1 VEGTPHP
8 EAGRGKGGTC
18 SGGIMSIVLWEK
30 KETVAVLTMNNKE
43 NRQNLDFANAMIKAL
58 DEIQEDREIFAVIIA
73 SSDEKNWSQGI
84 DLQWLM
90 ERKAADDL
98 QAMRSFIYRMNDVFK
113 KLLLYPMPVIAAI
126 NGHAFGNGALLS
138 CTCDFRFMRSDRGFF
153 CFPEVDVSIP
163 FLPGMIAFARKAIP
177 EYKYQEMVYT
187 GRRFTAPELEE
198 HHIIRKACKDQEE
211 LMRQSMEFAKTFE
224 KKRGIFGEL
233 KKRMYKSMVEVLDK
247 EDPEFIEPL
256 FLVVQD

>member
-1 VEGTPHP
+1 
-8 EAGRGKGGTC
+8 
-18 SGGIMSIVLWEK
+18 MSIVLWEK
-30 KETVAVLTMNNKE
+30 KDTVAVLTMNNKE
-43 NRQNLDFANAMIKAL
+43 NRMNLDYASAMIQAL
-58 DEIQEDREIFAVIIA
+58 DEILEDKGIFSVVIC

-98 QAMRSFIYRMNDVFK
+98 NAIRSFLYRMNDLFK

-138 CTCDFRFMRSDRGFF
+138 CTCDFRFMRSDKGFF

-177 EYKYQEMVYT
+177 EYKYQEMVYS
-187 GRRFTAPELEE
+187 GRRFTASELEE
-198 HHIIRKACKDQEE
+198 HHVIRKACRDQDE
-211 LMRQSMEFAKTFE
+211 LMKESMDLARTFE

-233 KKRMYKSMVEVLDK
+233 KKRMYKSVIQALDK
-247 EDPEFIEPL
+247 EDREFIEPL
-256 FLVVQD
+256 SIVVQD

>member
-1 VEGTPHP
+1 
-8 EAGRGKGGTC
+8 
-18 SGGIMSIVLWEK
+18 MSIVLWEK
-30 KETVAVLTMNNKE
+30 KDTVAVLTMNNKE
-43 NRQNLDFANAMIKAL
+43 NRMNLDYASAMIQAL
-58 DEIQEDREIFAVIIA
+58 DEILEDKGVFSVVIC

-98 QAMRSFIYRMNDVFK
+98 NAIRSFLYRMNDLFK

-138 CTCDFRFMRSDRGFF
+138 CTCDFRFMRSDKGFF

-177 EYKYQEMVYT
+177 EYKYQEMVYS
-187 GRRFTAPELEE
+187 GRRFTASELEE
-198 HHIIRKACKDQEE
+198 HHVIRKACRDQDE
-211 LMRQSMEFAKTFE
+211 LMRESMDLARTFE

-233 KKRMYKSMVEVLDK
+233 KKRMYKSVIQALDK
-247 EDPEFIEPL
+247 EDREFIEPL
-256 FLVVQD
+256 SIVVQD

>member
-1 VEGTPHP
+1 MP
-8 EAGRGKGGTC
+8 
-18 SGGIMSIVLWEK
+18 IVLWEK
-30 KETVAVLTMNNKE
+30 KDTVAVLNMNNKE
-43 NRQNLDFANAMIKAL
+43 NRQNLDFANAMIEAL
-58 DEIQEDREIFAVIIA
+58 DEIQADREIFAVVIG

-90 ERKAADDL
+90 ERKAAGDL
-98 QAMRSFIYRMNDVFK
+98 HAIRSFIYRMNDVFK
-113 KLLLYPMPVIAAI
+113 KLLLYPMPVVAAI

-138 CTCDFRFMRSDRGFF
+138 CACDFRFMRSDKGYF

-187 GRRFTAPELEE
+187 GRRFTAFELEE
-198 HHIIRKACKDQEE
+198 HHIINKACTDLEE
-211 LMRQSMEFAKTFE
+211 LMRESMDFARRFE

-233 KKRMYKSMVEVLDK
+233 KKRMYKSIVEVFDN
-247 EDPEFIEPL
+247 EDPKYIEPL
-256 FLVVQD
+256 FIVVQD

>member
-1 VEGTPHP
+1 
-8 EAGRGKGGTC
+8 
-18 SGGIMSIVLWEK
+18 MSIVLWEK
-30 KETVAVLTMNNKE
+30 RDTVAVLTMNNKE
-43 NRQNLDFANAMIKAL
+43 NRQNLDFANAMIKTL
-58 DEIQEDREIFAVIIA
+58 DEILEDKGIFAVVIA

-98 QAMRSFIYRMNDVFK
+98 QVIRRFLSRMDDLFK

-138 CTCDFRFMRSDRGFF
+138 CTCDFRLMRSDKGFF

-187 GRRFTAPELEE
+187 GKRYTASELEE
-198 HHIIRKACKDQEE
+198 HRIIRKACKDQDE
-211 LMRQSMEFAKTFE
+211 LMKESMDFARTFE

-233 KKRMYKSMVEVLDK
+233 KKRMYKSVIGVLDK

-256 FLVVQD
+256 FIVVQD

>member
-1 VEGTPHP
+1 
-8 EAGRGKGGTC
+8 
-18 SGGIMSIVLWEK
+18 MSIVLWEK
-30 KETVAVLTMNNKE
+30 KDTVAVLTMNNKE
-43 NRQNLDFANAMIKAL
+43 NRMNLDYASAMIQAL
-58 DEIQEDREIFAVIIA
+58 DEILEDKGVFSVVIC

-98 QAMRSFIYRMNDVFK
+98 NAIRSFLYRMNDLFK

-138 CTCDFRFMRSDRGFF
+138 CTCDFRFMRSDKGFF

-177 EYKYQEMVYT
+177 EYKYQEMVYS
-187 GRRFTAPELEE
+187 GRRFTASELEE
-198 HHIIRKACKDQEE
+198 HHVIRKACRDQDE
-211 LMRQSMEFAKTFE
+211 LMRESMDLARIFE

-233 KKRMYKSMVEVLDK
+233 KKRMYKSVIQALDK
-247 EDPEFIEPL
+247 EDREFIEPL
-256 FLVVQD
+256 SIVVQD

>member
-1 VEGTPHP
+1 
-8 EAGRGKGGTC
+8 
-18 SGGIMSIVLWEK
+18 MSIVLWEK
-30 KETVAVLTMNNKE
+30 KDTVAVLTMNNKE
-43 NRQNLDFANAMIKAL
+43 NRMNLDYASAMIQAL
-58 DEIQEDREIFAVIIA
+58 DEILEDKGVFSVVIC

-98 QAMRSFIYRMNDVFK
+98 NAIRSFLYRMNDLFK

-138 CTCDFRFMRSDRGFF
+138 CTCDFRFMRSDKGFF

-177 EYKYQEMVYT
+177 EYKYQEMVYS
-187 GRRFTAPELEE
+187 GRRFTASELEE
-198 HHIIRKACKDQEE
+198 HHVIRKACRDQDE
-211 LMRQSMEFAKTFE
+211 LMRESMDLARTFE

-233 KKRMYKSMVEVLDK
+233 KKRMYKSVIQVLDK
-247 EDPEFIEPL
+247 EDREFIEPL
-256 FLVVQD
+256 SIVVQD

>member
-1 VEGTPHP
+1 MP
-8 EAGRGKGGTC
+8 
-18 SGGIMSIVLWEK
+18 IVLWEK
-30 KETVAVLTMNNKE
+30 KDTVAVLNMNNKE
-43 NRQNLDFANAMIKAL
+43 NRQNLDFANAMIEAL
-58 DEIQEDREIFAVIIA
+58 DEIQVDREIFAVVIG

-90 ERKAADDL
+90 ERKAAGDL
-98 QAMRSFIYRMNDVFK
+98 HAIRSFIYRMNDVFK
-113 KLLLYPMPVIAAI
+113 KLLLYPMPVVAAI

-138 CTCDFRFMRSDRGFF
+138 CACDFRFMRSDKGYF

-187 GRRFTAPELEE
+187 GRRFTAFELEE
-198 HHIIRKACKDQEE
+198 HHIINKACTDLDE
-211 LMRQSMEFAKTFE
+211 LMRESMDFARRFE

-233 KKRMYKSMVEVLDK
+233 KKRMYKSIVEVFDN
-247 EDPEFIEPL
+247 EDPKYIEPL
-256 FLVVQD
+256 FIVVQD

>member
-1 VEGTPHP
+1 
-8 EAGRGKGGTC
+8 
-18 SGGIMSIVLWEK
+18 MSIVLWEK

-43 NRQNLDFANAMIKAL
+43 NRQNLDFANAMIEAL
-58 DEIQEDREIFAVIIA
+58 DEIMEDRAISAVVIA

-98 QAMRSFIYRMNDVFK
+98 HAIRSFIYRMNDVFK

-138 CTCDFRFMRSDRGFF
+138 CACDFRFMRSDKGFF

-187 GRRFTAPELEE
+187 GRRLTAPELEE
-198 HHIIRKACKDQEE
+198 HHIIRKACRDLDE
-211 LMRQSMEFAKTFE
+211 LMKESIDFAKTFE

-233 KKRMYKSMVEVLDK
+233 KKRMYKSIVEVLDK
-247 EDPEFIEPL
+247 EDPKFIEPL
-256 FLVVQD
+256 FIVVQD

>member
-1 VEGTPHP
+1 MP
-8 EAGRGKGGTC
+8 
-18 SGGIMSIVLWEK
+18 IVLWEK
-30 KETVAVLTMNNKE
+30 KDTVAVLTMNNRE
-43 NRQNLDFANAMIKAL
+43 NRMNLDFANAMIKAL
-58 DEIQEDREIFAVIIA
+58 DEILDDKSNFAVVIA

-90 ERKAADDL
+90 ERRAADDL
-98 QAMRSFIYRMNDVFK
+98 HAIRAFLYRMNDVFK

-138 CTCDFRFMRSDRGFF
+138 CTCDFRFMRSDKGFF

-177 EYKYQEMVYT
+177 EYKYQEMVCT
-187 GRRFTAPELEE
+187 GRRLTALELET
-198 HHIIRKACKDQEE
+198 HHVIRKACRDQEE
-211 LMRQSMEFAKTFE
+211 LMKESIDFARSFV

-233 KKRMYKSMVEVLDK
+233 KKRMYKSVIRVLDK

-256 FLVVQD
+256 SLVVQD

>member
-1 VEGTPHP
+1 
-8 EAGRGKGGTC
+8 
-18 SGGIMSIVLWEK
+18 MSIVLWEK
-30 KETVAVLTMNNKE
+30 RETVAVLTMNNKE

-58 DEIQEDREIFAVIIA
+58 DEILEDKGISAAVIA

-90 ERKAADDL
+90 ERRADDDL
-98 QAMRSFIYRMNDVFK
+98 NAIRSFIYRMNDVFK

-126 NGHAFGNGALLS
+126 NGHAFGNGALLA
-138 CTCDFRFMRSDRGFF
+138 CTCDFRFMRSDKGFF

-198 HHIIRKACKDQEE
+198 HRVIRKACRDQDE
-211 LMRQSMEFAKTFE
+211 LMKESMDFARTFE
-224 KKRGIFGEL
+224 KKRGIFREL
-233 KKRMYKSMVEVLDK
+233 KKRMYKSIVEVLDK
-247 EDPEFIEPL
+247 EDPQFIEPL
-256 FLVVQD
+256 FIVVQD

>member
-1 VEGTPHP
+1 
-8 EAGRGKGGTC
+8 
-18 SGGIMSIVLWEK
+18 MSIVLWEK
-30 KETVAVLTMNNKE
+30 RDTVAVLTMNNKE
-43 NRQNLDFANAMIKAL
+43 NRMNLDYAHAMIKAL
-58 DEIQEDREIFAVIIA
+58 DEILEDKGIFAVIIA

-98 QAMRSFIYRMNDVFK
+98 NAIRSFLYRMNDLFK

-126 NGHAFGNGALLS
+126 NGHAFGNGALLA
-138 CTCDFRFMRSDRGFF
+138 CTCDFRFMRSDKGFF

-163 FLPGMIAFARKAIP
+163 FLPGMIAFARKAVP

-187 GRRFTAPELEE
+187 GKRLTADELET
-198 HHIIRKACKDQEE
+198 HHVIRKACRDQDE
-211 LMRQSMEFAKTFE
+211 LMKESMDFAKTFE

-233 KKRMYKSMVEVLDK
+233 KKRMYKSIIQALEK
-247 EDPEFIEPL
+247 EDREFIEPL
-256 FLVVQD
+256 SIVVQD

>member
-1 VEGTPHP
+1 
-8 EAGRGKGGTC
+8 
-18 SGGIMSIVLWEK
+18 MSIVLWEK
-30 KETVAVLTMNNKE
+30 RETVAVLTMNNKE

-58 DEIQEDREIFAVIIA
+58 DEILEDTGILAVVIA

-90 ERKAADDL
+90 ERRADDDL
-98 QAMRSFIYRMNDVFK
+98 NALRSFIYRMNDVFK

-126 NGHAFGNGALLS
+126 NGHAFGNGALLA
-138 CTCDFRFMRSDRGFF
+138 CTCDFRFMRSDKGFF
-153 CFPEVDVSIP
+153 CFPEVNVSIP

-187 GRRFTAPELEE
+187 GRRFTALELEE
-198 HHIIRKACKDQEE
+198 HHVIRKACRDQDE
-211 LMRQSMEFAKTFE
+211 LMKESMDFARTFE

-233 KKRMYKSMVEVLDK
+233 KKRMYKSIVEVLEK
-247 EDPEFIEPL
+247 EDPKFIEPL
-256 FLVVQD
+256 FIVVQD

>member
-1 VEGTPHP
+1 
-8 EAGRGKGGTC
+8 
-18 SGGIMSIVLWEK
+18 MSIVLWEK

-43 NRQNLDFANAMIKAL
+43 NRMNLNFANAMIKAL
-58 DEIQEDREIFAVIIA
+58 DEILEDKRIFSVVIA

-90 ERKAADDL
+90 ERRADDDL
-98 QAMRSFIYRMNDVFK
+98 QAIRSFLSRMNDVFK

-138 CTCDFRFMRSDRGFF
+138 CTCDFRFMRSDKGFF

-163 FLPGMIAFARKAIP
+163 FLPGMIAFTRKAIP

-187 GRRFTAPELEE
+187 GKRFTAPELEE
-198 HHIIRKACKDQEE
+198 HHVIRKACKDQEE
-211 LMRQSMEFAKTFE
+211 LTRESMDFAKTLE

-233 KKRMYKSMVEVLDK
+233 KKRMYKSIVEVLDK
-247 EDPEFIEPL
+247 EDPKFIEPL
-256 FLVVQD
+256 FIVVQD

>member
-1 VEGTPHP
+1 
-8 EAGRGKGGTC
+8 
-18 SGGIMSIVLWEK
+18 MSIVLWEK
-30 KETVAVLTMNNKE
+30 KDTVAVLTMNNKE
-43 NRQNLDFANAMIKAL
+43 NRMNLDYASAMIQAL
-58 DEIQEDREIFAVIIA
+58 DEILEDKGIFSVMIC

-98 QAMRSFIYRMNDVFK
+98 NAIRSFLYRMNDLFK

-138 CTCDFRFMRSDRGFF
+138 CTCDFRFMRSDKGFF

-177 EYKYQEMVYT
+177 EYKYQEMVYS
-187 GRRFTAPELEE
+187 GRRFTASELEE
-198 HHIIRKACKDQEE
+198 HHVIRKACRDQDE
-211 LMRQSMEFAKTFE
+211 LMKESMDLARTFE

-233 KKRMYKSMVEVLDK
+233 KKRMYKSVIQVLDK
-247 EDPEFIEPL
+247 EDREFIEPL
-256 FLVVQD
+256 SIVVQD

>member
-1 VEGTPHP
+1 MIGEG
-8 EAGRGKGGTC
+8 GR
-18 SGGIMSIVLWEK
+18 MSIVLWEK

-43 NRQNLDFANAMIKAL
+43 NRQHLDFANAMIKAL
-58 DEIQEDREIFAVIIA
+58 DEILEDKEIDAVVIT
-73 SSDEKNWSQGI
+73 SSDDKNWSQGI
-84 DLQWLM
+84 DLPWLM

-98 QAMRSFIYRMNDVFK
+98 NAIRSFLYRMNDLFK

-126 NGHAFGNGALLS
+126 NGHAFGNGALLA
-138 CTCDFRFMRSDRGFF
+138 CTCDFRFMRSDKGFF

-187 GRRFTAPELEE
+187 GKRLTADELEAN
-198 HHIIRKACKDQEE
+198 HVIRKACRDQDE
-211 LMRQSMEFAKTFE
+211 LMKESMDFARTFE

-233 KKRMYKSMVEVLDK
+233 KKRMYKSVIQALEK
-247 EDPEFIEPL
+247 EDREFIEPL
-256 FLVVQD
+256 SIVVQE

>member
-1 VEGTPHP
+1 
-8 EAGRGKGGTC
+8 
-18 SGGIMSIVLWEK
+18 MSIVLWEK
-30 KETVAVLTMNNKE
+30 KDTVAVLTMNNKE
-43 NRQNLDFANAMIKAL
+43 NRMNLDYASAMIQAL
-58 DEIQEDREIFAVIIA
+58 DEILEDKGIFSVVIC

-98 QAMRSFIYRMNDVFK
+98 NAIRSFLYRMNDLFK

-138 CTCDFRFMRSDRGFF
+138 CTCDFRFMRSDKGFF

-177 EYKYQEMVYT
+177 EYKYQEMVYS

-198 HHIIRKACKDQEE
+198 HHVIRKACRDQDE
-211 LMRQSMEFAKTFE
+211 LMKESMDFAGTFE

-233 KKRMYKSMVEVLDK
+233 KKRMYKSIIQALDK
-247 EDPEFIEPL
+247 EDREFIEPL
-256 FLVVQD
+256 SIVVQD

>member
-1 VEGTPHP
+1 
-8 EAGRGKGGTC
+8 
-18 SGGIMSIVLWEK
+18 MSIVLWEK
-30 KETVAVLTMNNKE
+30 KENVAVLTMNNRE
-43 NRQNLDFANAMIKAL
+43 NRQNLDFANAMIKTL
-58 DEIQEDREIFAVIIA
+58 DEILTDREIFAVVIA

-90 ERKAADDL
+90 ERRAADDL
-98 QAMRSFIYRMNDVFK
+98 GAIRSFIYRMNDVFK
-113 KLLLYPMPVIAAI
+113 KLLLYPVPVIAAI

-138 CTCDFRFMRSDRGFF
+138 CTCDFRFMRSDKGFF

-187 GRRFTAPELEE
+187 GRRFTAPELVE
-198 HHIIRKACKDQEE
+198 HHVIRKACRDQDE
-211 LMRQSMEFAKTFE
+211 LMKESMDFARSFE

-233 KKRMYKSMVEVLDK
+233 KKRMYKSVIQVLDK

-256 FLVVQD
+256 FIVVQD

>member
-1 VEGTPHP
+1 
-8 EAGRGKGGTC
+8 
-18 SGGIMSIVLWEK
+18 MSIVLWEK
-30 KETVAVLTMNNKE
+30 KDTVAVLTMNNKE
-43 NRQNLDFANAMIKAL
+43 NRMNLDYASAMIKAL
-58 DEIQEDREIFAVIIA
+58 DEILDDKGNFSVVIC

-98 QAMRSFIYRMNDVFK
+98 NAIRSFLYRMNDLFK

-138 CTCDFRFMRSDRGFF
+138 CTCDFRFMRSDKGFF

-177 EYKYQEMVYT
+177 EYKYQEMVYS

-198 HHIIRKACKDQEE
+198 HHVIRKACRDQDE
-211 LMRQSMEFAKTFE
+211 LMKESMDLARTFE

-233 KKRMYKSMVEVLDK
+233 KKRMYKSVIQALDK
-247 EDPEFIEPL
+247 EDREFIEPL
-256 FLVVQD
+256 SIVVQD

>member
-1 VEGTPHP
+1 
-8 EAGRGKGGTC
+8 
-18 SGGIMSIVLWEK
+18 MSIVLWEK
-30 KETVAVLTMNNKE
+30 KATVAVLSMNNKE
-43 NRQNLDFANAMIKAL
+43 NRMNLDYASAMIQAL
-58 DEIQEDREIFAVIIA
+58 DEILEDKGVFSVVMC

-98 QAMRSFIYRMNDVFK
+98 NAIRSFLYRMNDLFK

-138 CTCDFRFMRSDRGFF
+138 CTCDFRFMRSDKGFF

-177 EYKYQEMVYT
+177 EYKYQEMVYS
-187 GRRFTAPELEE
+187 GRRFTASELEE
-198 HHIIRKACKDQEE
+198 HHVIRKACRDQDE
-211 LMRQSMEFAKTFE
+211 LMKESMDLARTFE

-233 KKRMYKSMVEVLDK
+233 KKRMYKSVIQALDK
-247 EDPEFIEPL
+247 EDREFIEPL
-256 FLVVQD
+256 SIVVQD

>member
-1 VEGTPHP
+1 
-8 EAGRGKGGTC
+8 
-18 SGGIMSIVLWEK
+18 MSIVLWEK
-30 KETVAVLTMNNKE
+30 KDTVAVLTMNNKE
-43 NRQNLDFANAMIKAL
+43 NRMNLDYASAMIQAL
-58 DEIQEDREIFAVIIA
+58 DEILEDKGIFSVVIC

-98 QAMRSFIYRMNDVFK
+98 NAIRSFLYRMNDLFK

-138 CTCDFRFMRSDRGFF
+138 CTCDFRFMRSDKGFF

-177 EYKYQEMVYT
+177 EYKYQEMVYS
-187 GRRFTAPELEE
+187 GRRFTASELEE
-198 HHIIRKACKDQEE
+198 HHVIRKACRDQDE
-211 LMRQSMEFAKTFE
+211 LMKESMDLARTFE

-233 KKRMYKSMVEVLDK
+233 KKRMYKSVIQVLDK
-247 EDPEFIEPL
+247 EDREFIEPL
-256 FLVVQD
+256 SIVVQD

>member
-1 VEGTPHP
+1 
-8 EAGRGKGGTC
+8 
-18 SGGIMSIVLWEK
+18 MSIVLWEK
-30 KETVAVLTMNNKE
+30 KATVAVLSMNNKE
-43 NRQNLDFANAMIKAL
+43 NRMNLDYASAMIQAL
-58 DEIQEDREIFAVIIA
+58 DEILEDKGVFSVVIC

-98 QAMRSFIYRMNDVFK
+98 NAIRSFLYRMNDLFK

-138 CTCDFRFMRSDRGFF
+138 CTCDFRFMRSDKGFF

-177 EYKYQEMVYT
+177 EYKYQEMVYS
-187 GRRFTAPELEE
+187 GRRFTASELEE
-198 HHIIRKACKDQEE
+198 HHVIRKACRGQDE
-211 LMRQSMEFAKTFE
+211 LMKESMDLARTFE

-233 KKRMYKSMVEVLDK
+233 KKRMYKSVIQVLDK
-247 EDPEFIEPL
+247 EDREFIEPL
-256 FLVVQD
+256 SIVVQD

>member
-1 VEGTPHP
+1 
-8 EAGRGKGGTC
+8 
-18 SGGIMSIVLWEK
+18 MSIVLWEK
-30 KETVAVLTMNNKE
+30 RDTVAVLTMNNRE
-43 NRQNLDFANAMIKAL
+43 NRMNLDYADAMIQAL
-58 DEIQEDREIFAVIIA
+58 DEILEDKGIFAVVIA

-90 ERKAADDL
+90 ERRAAEDF
-98 QAMRSFIYRMNDVFK
+98 QAIRKFLYRMNEVFK
-113 KLLLYPMPVIAAI
+113 RLLLYPMPVIAAI

-138 CTCDFRFMRSDRGFF
+138 CTCDFRFMRSDKGFF

-177 EYKYQEMVYT
+177 EHMYQEMVYT
-187 GRRFTAPELEE
+187 GRRCTAAELET
-198 HHIIRKACKDQEE
+198 HHVIRKACRDQED
-211 LMRQSMEFAKTFE
+211 LMKEAMEFARTFE

-233 KKRMYKSMVEVLDK
+233 KKRMYKSVVATLDK

-256 FLVVQD
+256 NIVI

>member
-1 VEGTPHP
+1 
-8 EAGRGKGGTC
+8 
-18 SGGIMSIVLWEK
+18 MSIVLWEK
-30 KETVAVLTMNNKE
+30 KDTVAVLTMNNKE

-58 DEIQEDREIFAVIIA
+58 DEILEDKTISAVVIA

-90 ERKAADDL
+90 ERRAADDL
-98 QAMRSFIYRMNDVFK
+98 QSIRSFLYRTNDLFR
-113 KLLLYPMPVIAAI
+113 KLLLYPLPVIAAI

-138 CTCDFRFMRSDRGFF
+138 CTCDFRFMRSDKGFF

-163 FLPGMIAFARKAIP
+163 FLPGMIAFTRKAIP

-187 GRRFTAPELEE
+187 GKRFTASELEE
-198 HHIIRKACKDQEE
+198 HHVIRKACKDQDE
-211 LMRQSMEFAKTFE
+211 LMKESMDFARTFE
-224 KKRGIFGEL
+224 KNRGIFGEL
-233 KKRMYKSMVEVLDK
+233 KKRMYKSIIQVLDK

-256 FLVVQD
+256 SIMVQD

>member
-1 VEGTPHP
+1 
-8 EAGRGKGGTC
+8 
-18 SGGIMSIVLWEK
+18 MSIVLWEK
-30 KETVAVLTMNNKE
+30 KENVAVLTMNNRE
-43 NRQNLDFANAMIKAL
+43 NRQNLDFANAMIKTL
-58 DEIQEDREIFAVIIA
+58 DEILTDREIFAVVIA
-73 SSDEKNWSQGI
+73 SSDEKNWSQGT

-90 ERKAADDL
+90 ERRAADDL
-98 QAMRSFIYRMNDVFK
+98 GAIRSFIYRMNDVFK
-113 KLLLYPMPVIAAI
+113 KLLLYPVPVIAAI

-138 CTCDFRFMRSDRGFF
+138 CTCDFRFMRSDKGFF

-187 GRRFTAPELEE
+187 GRRFTAPELVE
-198 HHIIRKACKDQEE
+198 HHVIRKACRDQDE
-211 LMRQSMEFAKTFE
+211 LMKESMDFARSFE

-233 KKRMYKSMVEVLDK
+233 KKRMYKSVIQVLDK

-256 FLVVQD
+256 FIVVQD

>member
-1 VEGTPHP
+1 
-8 EAGRGKGGTC
+8 
-18 SGGIMSIVLWEK
+18 MSIVLWEK
-30 KETVAVLTMNNKE
+30 KDTVAVLTMNNKE
-43 NRQNLDFANAMIKAL
+43 NRMNLDYASAMIQAL
-58 DEIQEDREIFAVIIA
+58 DEILEDKGIFSVVLA

-98 QAMRSFIYRMNDVFK
+98 NAIRSFLYRMNDLFK

-138 CTCDFRFMRSDRGFF
+138 CTCDFRFMRSDKGFF

-177 EYKYQEMVYT
+177 EYKYQEMVYS
-187 GRRFTAPELEE
+187 GRRFTASELEE
-198 HHIIRKACKDQEE
+198 HHVIRKACRDQDE
-211 LMRQSMEFAKTFE
+211 LMKESMDLARTFE

-233 KKRMYKSMVEVLDK
+233 KKRMYKSIIQALDK
-247 EDPEFIEPL
+247 EDREFIEPL
-256 FLVVQD
+256 SIVVQD

>member
-1 VEGTPHP
+1 
-8 EAGRGKGGTC
+8 
-18 SGGIMSIVLWEK
+18 MSIIIWEK
-30 KETVAVLTMNNKE
+30 KDTVAVLTLNNRE
-43 NRQNLDFANAMIKAL
+43 NRMNQDFADAMIQAL
-58 DEIQEDREIFAVIIA
+58 DEILEDKGIFAVVIA

-90 ERKAADDL
+90 ERKAAEDL
-98 QAMRSFIYRMNDVFK
+98 EAIRAFLYRMNDLFK

-138 CTCDFRFMRSDRGFF
+138 CTCDFRFMRSDKGFF

-187 GRRFTAPELEE
+187 GRRLTASELEE
-198 HHIIRKACKDQEE
+198 HHVIRKACKDQDE
-211 LMRQSMEFAKTFE
+211 LMKESLDFARTFD

-233 KKRMYKSMVEVLDK
+233 KKRLYKSVIQALDN
-247 EDPEFIEPL
+247 EDPEFIKPL
-256 FLVVQD
+256 FIVV